1 MDRDKLIGAHFDAYS
16 DLVWVTNLEPKFKDA
31 QLSAP
36 EMEEYRQAWKG
47 HTEARD
53 WDWWQEK
60 VKGMSDSELQ
70 REIAECHAEIASFRT
85 STETDRERFK
95 RIMEGKVEKQPVQ
108 QVTKERGREL

>member
-16 DLVWVTNLEPKFKDA
+16 DLVWVTNLEPKFKGA

-53 WDWWQEK
+53 WDWWLEN
-60 VKGMSDSELQ
+60 VKTVPDAQLR
-70 REIAECHAEIASFRT
+70 REIAECHAEIDAFRKQK
-85 STETDRERFK
+85 EPRHERLH
-95 RIMEGKVEKQPVQ
+95 RIMGGDDEKQPVQ
-108 QVTKERGREL
+108 QATKDLGRER